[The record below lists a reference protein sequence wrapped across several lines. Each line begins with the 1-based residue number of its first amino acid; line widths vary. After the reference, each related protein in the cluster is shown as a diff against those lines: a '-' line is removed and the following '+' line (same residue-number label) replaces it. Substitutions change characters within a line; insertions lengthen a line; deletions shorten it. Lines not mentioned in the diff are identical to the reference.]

1 MQKKLYRAKKKLE
14 IAELKRIREQ
24 GDKTLLNDDIND
36 SNNDITITTNDNNDI
51 IITNN
56 NNDNKDTTTT
66 TTNDNDNDTRRL
78 KSTKIK
84 SVFKK
89 YLTKIKD
96 KKDQ

>member
-36 SNNDITITTNDNNDI
+36 SNNDTTTTNDNNDII

-66 TTNDNDNDTRRL
+66 NDNDNETRRL